1 MRKRGIL
8 FDLDGTLI
16 NTYNNFDYSLIFK
29 ELNQTQ
35 KDLLLDILKKRI
47 HSFAEMEKKVRL
59 ECTNKQEGEDLI
71 QKIHAYPLQ
80 RSRTQKGCIKISS
93 SCERE
98 RLYSLFMH
106 E

>member
-1 MRKRGIL
+1 MLFLSLTYTEEVIKLKISVSLGVVFMRKRGIL

-59 ECTNKQEGEDLI
+59 ECTNKQEGEDL
-71 QKIHAYPLQ
+71 L
-80 RSRTQKGCIKISS
+80 
-93 SCERE
+93 
-98 RLYSLFMH
+98 MH
-106 E
+106 PF

>member
-71 QKIHAYPLQ
+71 QKNTCLSMYALQ
-80 RSRTQKGCIKISS
+80 RSRNSK
-93 SCERE
+93 R
-98 RLYSLFMH
+98 MH
-106 E
+106 